1 MRRTI
6 TNSNYRHIF
15 ADLMGSDG
23 IFDESGDK
31 LRRAKRVILSRL
43 TQSEQTIIV
52 LYAEYGSFAKLGA
65 ALNIPRSTIQDE
77 VKRIQRKIK
86 NALTQ

>member
-6 TNSNYRHIF
+6 TNNNYRHIF
-15 ADLMGSDG
+15 TDIMGESG
-23 IFDESGDK
+23 IFDNSPDK
-31 LRRAKRVILSRL
+31 LRKTKRVILSRL

-52 LYAEYGSFAKLGA
+52 LYAELGSFAKLGV
-65 ALNIPRSTIQDE
+65 ALGIPKSTIQDE

-86 NALTQ
+86 SAIQ

>member
-6 TNSNYRHIF
+6 TNNNYRHIF
-15 ADLMGSDG
+15 GDIMGDSG
-23 IFDESGDK
+23 IFDDSPDK
-31 LRRAKRVILSRL
+31 LRKTKGVILSRL

-52 LYAEYGSFAKLGA
+52 LYAELGSFAKLGV
-65 ALNIPRSTIQDE
+65 ALGIPKSTIQDE

-86 NALTQ
+86 SAMQ